1 MTTTDMVR
9 CRSLVEQT
17 RVLMVE
23 IMSHARG
30 DDYTDADNE
39 TGDETGTETD
49 STEMGRKWHFEDD
62 EMHLD
67 AARVYE
73 NTIVHLGER
82 IGDGALQG
90 IPPSDEPA
98 GCA

>member
-9 CRSLVEQT
+9 CRSLVEQS

-23 IMSHARG
+23 IMSQARG
-30 DDYTDADNE
+30 DDDERTD
-39 TGDETGTETD
+39 DETGTEQD
-49 STEMGRKWHFEDD
+49 ETEMERIWNVYDE

-73 NTIVHLGER
+73 NTIVALGER
-82 IGDGALQG
+82 IGDGALHG
-90 IPPSDEPA
+90 A
-98 GCA
+98 GSS